1 MFLKCF
7 ILLLLC
13 NFVLCVVVF
22 FFCSYHILS
31 WSQLYSQQ
39 YDFCHTGR
47 FTDLRNLYVL
57 DPKVSSCLYIP
68 HLISVKK
75 LSSHWA
81 NHLKFIQKIRAKFEF
96 GLATF
101 FLFWSYALCFA
112 KKCQYLRF
120 PFNNQ
125 SFPLGNELKFIC
137 KSMNH
142 TRQAELDIV
151 FFSLWSYVPWFVNNT
166 NFCFLFNNWSS
177 P

>member
-1 MFLKCF
+1 M
-7 ILLLLC
+7 LL
-13 NFVLCVVVF
+13 VF
-22 FFCSYHILS
+22 FFVRITFYLDHSYTPNSMISTTQEDLQIWAICMS
-31 WSQLYSQQ
+31 L
-39 YDFCHTGR
+39 TLR
-47 FTDLRNLYVL
+47 FHHVCT
-57 DPKVSSCLYIP
+57 SIP

-125 SFPLGNELKFIC
+125 SYPLGNELKFIC